1 MGNVFPNH
9 FPEQVQN
16 RKHLL
21 VQTDHLSKCF
31 KIERALKKV

>member
-16 RKHLL
+16 RKHLHGSNRPSI
-21 VQTDHLSKCF
+21 QMF
-31 KIERALKKV
+31 